1 MENTSGA
8 FIVSWDFSDEDTGV
22 LVVGRQIKAGNVEII
37 NAFQGRDAIDI
48 YKILSTVEKG
58 D

>member
-8 FIVSWDFSDEDTGV
+8 FIVSWDFSDKDTGV

-37 NAFQGRDAIDI
+37 NAFQGSDAHAI
-48 YKILSTVEKG
+48 YEMLSTVQKEA
-58 D
+58 